1 MIVPSSVS
9 FFLFLYSYF
18 KCSLVFLKLSNQIK
32 LSWLMLQN
40 HGFPHQTKGSLP
52 HYLWSLEL
60 SHSSSSGKCTY
71 SLISSNQ
78 LSTFL
83 QPSLDVNWQDLQL
96 SLWFPCR
103 VQLGPFQF
111 KRNRCGGNSAQ
122 PLKNCC
128 HKRQRWNGDLN
139 LFFFFF
145 LNEWQ
150 KHCTLLE

>member
-1 MIVPSSVS
+1 MIDVIESWISSPNQRKPPS
-9 FFLFLYSYF
+9 L
-18 KCSLVFLKLSNQIK
+18 SLV
-32 LSWLMLQN
+32 SWAE
-40 HGFPHQTKGSLP
+40 PR
-52 HYLWSLEL
+52 
-60 SHSSSSGKCTY
+60 SSSGKCTY

-83 QPSLDVNWQDLQL
+83 QPSLDVNWQDLGL

-103 VQLGPFQF
+103 VRLGPFQF

-145 LNEWQ
+145 FFFLLNGRSIVLFWNKKCLQ
-150 KHCTLLE
+150 HKIG